1 MSYPEAIV
9 RLLSC
14 LFYWRTWAGMV
25 LMFILS
31 CFFAWILPESVPK
44 ISLIFI
50 STSVGFFAGFI
61 WAMLHEIH
69 SLD

>member
-1 MSYPEAIV
+1 
-9 RLLSC
+9 
-14 LFYWRTWAGMV
+14 
-25 LMFILS
+25 
-31 CFFAWILPESVPK
+31 
-44 ISLIFI
+44 LIFI